1 VPKIP
6 FSQILKDFVDRTRE
20 VAGFES
26 LFNDSPKRI
35 IGIYGP
41 GGMGKSALLNRMIE
55 TCDSRGTRW
64 VYIEWRD
71 SRRYNYLDMM
81 RIIRED
87 TVPSLFALF
96 NDRVNFHNAPQ
107 YRLQIPLEGGNIQNV
122 KVLSGGEVRQS
133 GVTVHVGHSI
143 EIKDLNLNMP
153 RPDRNVTDNEILI
166 DLTRAFMPC
175 LQAVTAE
182 KPLVIFFDAL
192 EKADKLTLDWIWE
205 ELLARVRDR
214 DVTNLF
220 VALAGREPI
229 EPEPSFFDC
238 IDVYEMQPFQT
249 DNVLEYLEKR
259 QLGRLEDL
267 ARFILANFGGN
278 PLQIAQSVNN
288 FLRFQNRR

>member
-1 VPKIP
+1 
-6 FSQILKDFVDRTRE
+6 
-20 VAGFES
+20 
-26 LFNDSPKRI
+26 
-35 IGIYGP
+35 
-41 GGMGKSALLNRMIE
+41 MGKSALLNRMIE
-55 TCDSRGTRW
+55 TCESRGTRW

-87 TVPSLFALF
+87 TVPPLFALF

-122 KVLSGGEVRQS
+122 QVLSGGEVQQS
-133 GVTVHVGHSI
+133 GVTVHIGHSI

-166 DLTRAFMPC
+166 YLTRAFMPC